1 MSRLTYKGAKVL
13 KSCGAGCDGKCDICD
28 DLTEAIAKLKAY
40 EDAEEQGLL
49 LRLPCKVGDIVY
61 VIVMVLDYGE
71 IGDKATKTYYITE
84 RKFELYMLS
93 DYGKYVFG
101 KTVFLTK
108 EEAEQ
113 KLESMKGDKC

>member
-1 MSRLTYKGAKVL
+1 MERLVYFTGDVALVDNLGIEECMAIQEPL
-13 KSCGAGCDGKCDICD
+13 K
-28 DLTEAIAKLKAY
+28 KLHEY
-40 EDAEEQGLL
+40 EIAEEQGLL
-49 LRLPCKVGDIVY
+49 LRLPCKVGDRVY
-61 VIVMVLDYGE
+61 VIVTVLDYGE

-113 KLESMKGDKC
+113 KLAEMKEVEHVYK